1 MSKLQSEP
9 QQAESLKDDF
19 ELLNFMI
26 SFLGQKWFIPVL
38 SCLYKNGELRYS
50 AIQKQQGNISKKTLS
65 YVLQSME
72 RYGLVVR
79 KIKLSHPPQ
88 VTYALS
94 ERGISLVH
102 VLHPLST
109 WVQEKYDSLLS
120 DAHDFDERS
129 TKEVR
134 TPWQM

>member
-1 MSKLQSEP
+1 MPKLNSEP
-9 QQAESLKDDF
+9 LPAAISKDDF
-19 ELLNFMI
+19 ELLNLMI
-26 SFLGQKWFIPVL
+26 SFLGQKWFVPVL
-38 SCLYKNGELRYS
+38 SCLFKNGELRYS
-50 AIQKQQGNISKKTLS
+50 AIQKLQGNISKKTLS

-88 VTYALS
+88 VTYSLS

-102 VLHPLST
+102 ALEPLDDWT
-109 WVQEKYDSLLS
+109 REQYDNLLA
-120 DAHDFDERS
+120 DANDFDERS

>member
-1 MSKLQSEP
+1 
-9 QQAESLKDDF
+9 
-19 ELLNFMI
+19 MI
-26 SFLGQKWFIPVL
+26 SFLGQKWFVPVL
-38 SCLYKNGELRYS
+38 SCLFKNGELRYS
-50 AIQKQQGNISKKTLS
+50 AIQKLQGNISKKTLS

-94 ERGISLVH
+94 ERGISLVQA
-102 VLHPLST
+102 LEPLNE
-109 WVQEKYDSLLS
+109 WIKEQYGNLLA
-120 DAHDFDERS
+120 DANDFDERS

>member
-1 MSKLQSEP
+1 MPKLNSEP
-9 QQAESLKDDF
+9 LPAATSKDDF
-19 ELLNFMI
+19 ELLNLMI
-26 SFLGQKWFIPVL
+26 SFLGQKWFVPVL
-38 SCLYKNGELRYS
+38 SCLFKNGELRYS
-50 AIQKQQGNISKKTLS
+50 AIQKLQGNISKKTLS

-94 ERGISLVH
+94 ERGISLVQA
-102 VLHPLST
+102 LEPLNE
-109 WVQEKYDSLLS
+109 WIKEQYGNLLA
-120 DAHDFDERS
+120 DANDFDERS